1 MSKITPKDS
10 ELKPVSLFFKSIYIG
25 IPEKDIEIPQV
36 VQENISLVEQNHL
49 EIITWG
55 IFMNAHLGRGVQ
67 AYIRASNGEISYP
80 PEYFQGALL
89 MFLNKNDINAVSS
102 YNLMEKTI
110 VGILDQET
118 ESFHLLDLPLPDES
132 DIAVLEFE
140 GAEFSDEYTIEKDD
154 AELLRSSDVDFLKSR
169 MAYNDS
175 DYKKA
180 LFYLDKV
187 LEQNPNYSR
196 AYSARGAIYQVY
208 QDMRYALA
216 NYLDGLEINP
226 NNWRS
231 LYNIGILFD
240 EVGLVEIARKY
251 IEACLEINPDF
262 DQAVNYLSLL
272 RDDCDTPSEP
282 IDKKISVHD

>member
-1 MSKITPKDS
+1 
-10 ELKPVSLFFKSIYIG
+10 
-25 IPEKDIEIPQV
+25 
-36 VQENISLVEQNHL
+36 
-49 EIITWG
+49 
-55 IFMNAHLGRGVQ
+55 
-67 AYIRASNGEISYP
+67 
-80 PEYFQGALL
+80 
-89 MFLNKNDINAVSS
+89 MFLNKNDINIVSG
-102 YNLMEKTI
+102 YGIREKTI

-132 DIAVLEFE
+132 DISVLEFE

-169 MAYNDS
+169 MAFKDS

-187 LEQNPNYSR
+187 LEQHPNYSR

-216 NYLDGLEINP
+216 NYFDGLEINLS
-226 NNWRS
+226 NWRS
-231 LYNIGILFD
+231 LYNIGILF
-240 EVGLVEIARKY
+240 EEAGLGEIARKY

-262 DQAVNYLSLL
+262 DQAINYLNLIS
-272 RDDCDTPSEP
+272 DGHDNSNEP
-282 IDKKISVHD
+282 IKMKVSVHD